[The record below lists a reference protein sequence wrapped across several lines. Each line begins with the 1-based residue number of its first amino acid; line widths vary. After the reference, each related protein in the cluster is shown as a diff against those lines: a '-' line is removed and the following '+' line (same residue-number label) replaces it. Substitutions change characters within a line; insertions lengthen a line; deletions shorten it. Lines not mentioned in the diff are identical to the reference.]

1 MPWNLPDGK
10 KPSFEKKADGGKKNE
25 SAVQR
30 ASSWLSLLNCFED
43 GRFRPLRFSMI
54 LAVVLLLAQL
64 AHEKLQPRRES
75 PVAAKSLWDQLS
87 GDQPTGDKPQ

>member
-10 KPSFEKKADGGKKNE
+10 KPSFEKKADGAKKNE

-64 AHEKLQPRRES
+64 AHEKLQPQAES
-75 PVAAKSLWDQLS
+75 PVAAKPV
-87 GDQPTGDKPQ
+87 GDEPMGEKPQ